1 MKKHKKDLTHR
12 AFLRGYQAAI
22 KERSI
27 SSCPYSTESNL
38 GFQWCTGWRQ
48 GRVRQGASV
57 CAGKLPPQVRLES
70 SAAALSQQSFGRV
83 AANGVQHR

>member
-48 GRVRQGASV
+48 GRVDYWDGF
-57 CAGKLPPQVRLES
+57 
-70 SAAALSQQSFGRV
+70 SQATMQQKVS
-83 AANGVQHR
+83 NL